1 MGEMTYEERR
11 FGETLDAPLAGDALD
26 QREDPEL
33 VALVNFT
40 RGLAATAAELRPRE
54 GFARRSRSILLHS
67 METRRPA
74 HSPARRWRARLLQS
88 VMLAPAAAAA
98 AAAAA
103 AVFVFAGGS
112 TGGAATV
119 QAPAPIATTPAAP
132 AAPAASVQ
140 NLTPLNIDQEIML
153 LRSAADA
160 ATASATSGQ
169 ALPAGVLRVLADGS
183 ARVAHAIKSEP
194 GSVSPN
200 GIVTYITAA
209 ADVRSALANVEASP
223 GNEAVLA
230 AARAS
235 AQDGVVVA
243 SRYFL
248 DVSTVPDGSVTP
260 DAADPAAGGNPLP

>member
-11 FGETLDAPLAGDALD
+11 FGEALDAPVAGDALD
-26 QREDPEL
+26 PREDPEL
-33 VALVNFT
+33 VALVNLT

-54 GFARRSRSILLHS
+54 GFARRSRAILLHS

-74 HSPARRWRARLLQS
+74 RSPARRWRPRLLRA

-103 AVFVFAGGS
+103 AVFVFAGGLLDGGS
-112 TGGAATV
+112 TGGATTV
-119 QAPAPIATTPAAP
+119 QAPAPLATTPAVP
-132 AAPAASVQ
+132 VQ
-140 NLTPLNIDQEIML
+140 NLTPLNIDQEIAL

-160 ATASATSGQ
+160 AAASATAGQ

-183 ARVAHAIKSEP
+183 ARVAQAIESEP

-200 GIVTYITAA
+200 GVVTYITAA

-223 GNEAVLA
+223 GSEAALA

-248 DVSTVPDGSVTP
+248 GASTVPDGSATP